1 MSDMETKINEINASL
16 GYSNTS
22 SKVKSSTGSGMAD
35 MGGQEFLQ
43 LMLAQLQNQNPLEPM
58 KDSEMLSQ
66 FASLNTVQE
75 LKELNEL
82 FEDFTSAFN
91 SSLQLMNS
99 VSLIGKTVDYV
110 DGEDTKKGVV
120 TTVSFDDG
128 VPTLWVGDKSVEFGS
143 VIAVSGG

>member
-1 MSDMETKINEINASL
+1 
-16 GYSNTS
+16 
-22 SKVKSSTGSGMAD
+22 
-35 MGGQEFLQ
+35 
-43 LMLAQLQNQNPLEPM
+43 
-58 KDSEMLSQ
+58 
-66 FASLNTVQE
+66 
-75 LKELNEL
+75 
-82 FEDFTSAFN
+82 
-91 SSLQLMNS
+91 MNS